1 MQIAQDSNVSS
12 KPSGITETSQV
23 TARQLS
29 EYCNG
34 KENFMQPEWWHWIV
48 GGLALI
54 IVELIIPSFF
64 IIWFGLGALIVG
76 LLALAFELSLPAQLV
91 TWTLA
96 SLAMTWLWFKVFKR
110 SFQKTRIG
118 TADGEVIGE
127 IGLLVSAVAPFE
139 RGRVRFQRP
148 LLGADEWVCRSDAA
162 IAAGERVR
170 VSGIEGSFL
179 KVDRA

>member
-1 MQIAQDSNVSS
+1 MH
-12 KPSGITETSQV
+12 
-23 TARQLS
+23 
-29 EYCNG
+29 
-34 KENFMQPEWWHWIV
+34 PEWWYWIV
-48 GGLALI
+48 GGLVLI
-54 IVELIIPSFF
+54 LAELIVPSFF

-76 LLALAFELSLPAQLV
+76 PLVLAFDLALPAQLA

-96 SLAMTWLWFKVFKR
+96 SLAMTWLWFNIFKR

-118 TADGEVIGE
+118 TADGGVIGE

-148 LLGADEWVCRSDAA
+148 LLGADEWVCRADAA

-179 KVDRA
+179 KVDRVSSVNEHATPAPKALRTSGEEAPG